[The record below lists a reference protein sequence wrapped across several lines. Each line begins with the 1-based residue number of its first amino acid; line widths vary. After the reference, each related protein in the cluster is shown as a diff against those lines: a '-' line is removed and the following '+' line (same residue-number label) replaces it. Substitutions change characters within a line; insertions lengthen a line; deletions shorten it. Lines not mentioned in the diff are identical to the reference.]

1 MSSSNTTET
10 DSAST
15 GANSSKA
22 ASYSE
27 TSANESSSSD
37 GKDLLH
43 SLKGHVSF
51 AKQCLGLLQNQ
62 MKHAMDTLD
71 ILQDQVTKAQSTIDK
86 IERKGNKQS
95 SSQKGK
101 SVDYKALIDDGTPRE
116 IPLHGHHHMIVID
129 SNGQPLYP
137 IDKPGTSYSIPVQHQ
152 GGPCLCSACTN
163 GQPVFISG
171 QEDGCIEKGQ
181 QIIAIHPGQAVYPID
196 DKQVASLMA
205 SQDAND
211 EISAKSKAGSSTDN
225 YGGQKKRKCS
235 CPSYVETSPKSEDDD
250 NCPNTGSPHGN
261 CSNPASGSNTT
272 TKEIS
277 KSTSP
282 IASQLLQVIDVLQN
296 AGDEESRDSDISSS
310 STRSLRSSRTS
321 STMPFTG
328 RSCVSLFKFDLMFCH
343 IWNAWHSLEYVT

>member
-1 MSSSNTTET
+1 MSTANTTET

-15 GANSSKA
+15 GTNNSKTS
-22 ASYSE
+22 STSE
-27 TSANESSSSD
+27 TTVNDTSSSD

-71 ILQDQVTKAQSTIDK
+71 ILQDQVIKAQSTIDK

-101 SVDYKALIDDGTPRE
+101 SVAYKALVDDETQRE
-116 IPLHGHHHMIVID
+116 VQLHGNHMIVID
-129 SNGQPLYP
+129 GQPLYP

-163 GQPVFISG
+163 GGQPVFISG
-171 QEDGCIEKGQ
+171 QDHGCTDKGQ
-181 QIIAIHPGQAVYPID
+181 KIITIHPGQAVYPID
-196 DKQVASLMA
+196 DKQVASLMG
-205 SQDAND
+205 QDTND
-211 EISAKSKAGSSTDN
+211 ESNAESKDGCSTDN
-225 YGGQKKRKCS
+225 YGCQKKRKCS
-235 CPSYVETSPKSEDDD
+235 CPTYAATSPKCESD
-250 NCPNTGSPHGN
+250 NDCPHSPHGN
-261 CSNPASGSNTT
+261 CSNAGSNITT
-272 TKEIS
+272 TAISNSS

-282 IASQLLQVIDVLQN
+282 IATQLLQVIDVLQN
-296 AGDEESRDSDISSS
+296 AGDDEGRDSENSSS
-310 STRSLRSSRTS
+310 FTRSLRSPSSTS

-328 RSCVSLFKFDLMFCH
+328 RLMSMKLC
-343 IWNAWHSLEYVT
+343 